1 MNEFLALTAFTI
13 ITPNYLAHAYALR
26 QSFLN
31 LHPGS
36 SFVICLIG
44 TQQPAGADE
53 KEMVLLKELKDERI
67 EGMIQRYN
75 PFELSCALKPYF
87 AEHLLTLKPD
97 SIRFIYL
104 DSDIGV
110 FGRFDQQTQA
120 AVTISPHRTKNV
132 NYLPGLD
139 NFSTTEL
146 LRYGVYNAGYFEIT
160 RSNEAKRFLSWWQ
173 QLLEHFSYNKPDKHI
188 FTDQLWLSVVPS
200 FFDDVY
206 INKKPGFNV
215 GFWNLIERTVEYTNN
230 QWLVN
235 GEPLVFYHFSRYKLE
250 LPDNMVDFNH
260 PMLSFQSKP
269 QLKILYDQYR
279 EQILNEGYETLK
291 QLPYPYPYPAKE
303 KKSWWKKLFR

>member
-1 MNEFLALTAFTI
+1 
-13 ITPNYLAHAYALR
+13 
-26 QSFLN
+26 
-31 LHPGS
+31 
-36 SFVICLIG
+36 
-44 TQQPAGADE
+44 
-53 KEMVLLKELKDERI
+53 
-67 EGMIQRYN
+67 MIQRYN

-97 SIRFIYL
+97 SNRFIYL

-110 FGRFDQQTQA
+110 FGRFEQQSQA

-215 GFWNLIERTVEYTNN
+215 GFWNLIERTVEFTNN

-250 LPDNMVDFNH
+250 LPDNMVDFDH
-260 PMLSFQSKP
+260 PTLSFQSKP

-279 EQILNEGYETLK
+279 EQIFKEGYETLK